1 MKKLTIAF
9 ITFFLLIT
17 TTAIT
22 DIVRAKSFVYY
33 SWLGFLPRLIQ
44 ISDLI
49 FVGEIQS
56 MTNLEST
63 VRVDSCLY
71 GDPGTN
77 LVHLTRWIDWRKGWS
92 AYAET
97 LGPDSGPCVV
107 FAVTNNWWSIFDTDA
122 SPEEKKLANRTL
134 LTWDV
139 VTNTPLDHGVFPGW
153 TLPCANDSFYPL
165 GTNADA
171 VPVLNYISNLA
182 HIAKVEHNR
191 EAFYAYL
198 ENWRTNCP
206 DSLKTEIIMFLDSEI
221 KHPFYEP

>member
-77 LVHLTRWIDWRKGWS
+77 PVHLTRWIDWRKGWS
-92 AYAET
+92 DYAET

-107 FAVTNNWWSIFDTDA
+107 FAMTNNWWSIFDTDA
-122 SPEEKKLANRTL
+122 SSEEKKLANRTL

-153 TLPCANDSFYPL
+153 TLPCANDSFYPPWHERGRGAGPEL
-165 GTNADA
+165 HLQPRPHRQGGAQPGGVLRLPRKLADQL
-171 VPVLNYISNLA
+171 PRQFKDRN
-182 HIAKVEHNR
+182 HHG
-191 EAFYAYL
+191 
-198 ENWRTNCP
+198 P
-206 DSLKTEIIMFLDSEI
+206 
-221 KHPFYEP
+221 